1 MIMSIEVLIVFL
13 TNLKRS
19 VQDDMAELMLGKNA
33 NDVAIELCQ
42 NGFTHHDHLGKYRH
56 RRHHGDKGEN
66 SYVF

>member
-1 MIMSIEVLIVFL
+1 
-13 TNLKRS
+13 
-19 VQDDMAELMLGKNA
+19 MAELMLGKNA